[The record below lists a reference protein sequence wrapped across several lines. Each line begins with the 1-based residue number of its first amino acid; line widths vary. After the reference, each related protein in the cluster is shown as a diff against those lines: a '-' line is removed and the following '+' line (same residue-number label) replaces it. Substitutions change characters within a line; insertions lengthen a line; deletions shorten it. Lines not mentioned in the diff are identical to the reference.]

1 MENDRESIRHY
12 LGRIRECFPELVISQ
27 VQIID
32 EGLVNDM
39 ECARFWAGTLELQ
52 WVLGGIRTGDLSWFM
67 VHIES
72 ARDVMPVGSGW

>member
-39 ECARFWAGTLELQ
+39 ECARFWAGTLE
-52 WVLGGIRTGDLSWFM
+52 R
-67 VHIES
+67 
-72 ARDVMPVGSGW
+72 